1 MHKNVYT
8 PWETED
14 EYFHSIYSGIM
25 TTHTL
30 VEIERCWELWNLV
43 HQVAHIEG
51 IVLEVGCWKG
61 GSGLILA
68 QAASRVDQSIF
79 VYLCDTFAGTVKG
92 GEIDGQYWDDGQFK
106 QATFEGVHSLVTK
119 YNLQNCRILEG
130 VFPDET
136 GQHIEGEKIRLC
148 HIDVDT
154 YQSVKD
160 IYEWVWPR
168 LSIGGILVYDDY
180 GNLPTPGIR
189 KHVNEIRYGTDR
201 VFIYN
206 LNEHAIL
213 IRMS

>member
-1 MHKNVYT
+1 MHKNIYR
-8 PWETED
+8 PWEED
-14 EYFHSIYSGIM
+14 EFFHSIYSGIM

-30 VEIERCWELWNLV
+30 IEIERCWELWDLV
-43 HQVAHIEG
+43 NQVGHIEG

-68 QAASRVDQSIF
+68 QAASMVDSSIF
-79 VYLCDTFAGTVKG
+79 IYLCDTFTGTVKG
-92 GEIDGQYWDDGQFK
+92 TEIDGQYWDDGQFK

-119 YNLQNCRILEG
+119 YNLQNCRILKG

-136 GQHIEGEKIRLC
+136 AQYIESEKIRLC

-168 LSIGGILVYDDY
+168 LSVGGILVYDDY

-206 LNEHAIL
+206 VNEHAIL
-213 IRMS
+213 IKMS